1 MGLSTRKMGLKPNK
15 NGPPAADPIAFGNR
29 VKELREKQGLTQKE
43 LAGALGVSKNTV
55 QSIEGGSLPRGENVA
70 GLARFL
76 GSTADFLL
84 FGETLVTGSDGPENL
99 AESDAGYGGGGDI
112 DLAFDIQDILDEDLP
127 GADPKDRRKA
137 MKRIMAL
144 LRKTKK
150 DPGGTGH
157 RVAAGDE
164 SLQVVGNGIRT
175 NGPITKK

>member
-84 FGETLVTGSDGPENL
+84 FGEAPKTGSGRTENL
-99 AESDAGYGGGGDI
+99 AESGGGYGDGDL

-127 GADPKDRRKA
+127 EADPKNRRKA
-137 MKRIMAL
+137 MKRIMAR
-144 LRKTKK
+144 LRKNKK
-150 DPGGTGH
+150 DPGTGH
-157 RVAAGDE
+157 RVTAGDE